1 MQLRARLLITA
12 LSLTVGTGVDGADG
26 RLEGSGDGVAASGGG
41 EGSSSAVSAV
51 RTPVRGAAAVAAA
64 ASATS
69 AVEPTPGEKIAQRQR
84 EVFVR
89 GRFEAVFGADV
100 IAELTRSKGIAWDVL
115 SDTHISFQ
123 DATKRLS
130 MHNIKEFLRQQ
141 LRCAIA
147 NDACFKELRS
157 DVLDL
162 ADQVTLVHEDR
173 LEEHARRYF
182 TSGRFEGATVD
193 FRSKMDGDQ
202 LGRIVIVTP
211 VDGPE
216 VKYYVKTHSG
226 GVKAEKSTGA
236 KPVNAIEL
244 MAYKVLEGFGVG
256 CETHFFGR
264 DEENFYIA
272 TRDAGAEGAFEEY
285 SKVNRKDKAS
295 TGPVWGVLSE
305 VLVAPMVTDDTERA
319 RVEAAI
325 VTDPVAQNFIEQMS
339 MLDVL
344 ARLMLLTDLQTNG
357 GNFGFVRQDGG
368 LPVLKAIDF
377 RFHETDNFRLTER
390 DFGGF
395 LAGNGLF
402 HYASSDKAVRYALR
416 ERSERKRLELG
427 REIFREEFRNWL
439 EVLEKAKMDTRE
451 ALLSSGLSGDEVE
464 LFIVELDAYTEI
476 LTGNFGLFEGMFR
489 EYSGE

>member
-1 MQLRARLLITA
+1 MQLRARLLVTA
-12 LSLTVGTGVDGADG
+12 MSLVIGGTGIHGADG
-26 RLEGSGDGVAASGGG
+26 SMPEASA
-41 EGSSSAVSAV
+41 SATSVV

-69 AVEPTPGEKIAQRQR
+69 AVEHRHLARRFAQRQR

-89 GRFEAVFGADV
+89 ERFEAVFGADV
-100 IAELTRSKGIAWDVL
+100 IEGLTRSKGIAWDVL
-115 SDTHISFQ
+115 SDTSIPF
-123 DATKRLS
+123 DAASKRA
-130 MHNIKEFLRQQ
+130 MIRNIKQFFLSYMGERTVPY
-141 LRCAIA
+141 L
-147 NDACFKELRS
+147 
-157 DVLDL
+157 VL
-162 ADQVTLVHEDR
+162 ADDVMRIDGKIAEVPENR

-427 REIFREEFRNWL
+427 QEIFREEFRNWL

-489 EYSGE
+489 EY